1 MSPRDDGDVTFAL
14 NCNKCFSIKYSA
26 SVPMREFKNKFADR
40 EPTPEEFYTFMI
52 GTDDLNAAIEA
63 ADQEAK

>member
-1 MSPRDDGDVTFAL
+1 MSSHDDGDVTIAL
-14 NCNKCFSIKYSA
+14 NCNKCFSVKYSA
-26 SVPMREFKNKFADR
+26 SVPIRELKNQFADR
-40 EPTPEEFYTFMI
+40 KPTPKELLTFII